1 MLGTILKNSKGF
13 FNESLFI
20 IDGLFL
26 LFLAITGNFIAETLG
41 CQTQKLL
48 TNSTMAKQMMTFFII
63 FFTIDYSDKNMEKP
77 SSKLIKASLVYL
89 FFLLF
94 SKMDLKPTIIV
105 FILLISI
112 YIANSYK
119 KYYTSIFQQNKKP
132 KKHEIAAHNEQI
144 DNIVKIQKS
153 LMLCVVV
160 IILGGFSLYYK
171 EKRTEYNDSFD
182 LTKFIFGVVKCKKI

>member
-1 MLGTILKNSKGF
+1 MDNEIKNETTDEMEIK
-13 FNESLFI
+13 
-20 IDGLFL
+20 GLFL
-26 LFLAITGNFIAETLG
+26 LILAICGNFIAETLG

-63 FFTIDYSDKNMEKP
+63 FFTIDYSDKNIEEP

-119 KYYTSIFQQNKKP
+119 KY
-132 KKHEIAAHNEQI
+132 
-144 DNIVKIQKS
+144 
-153 LMLCVVV
+153 
-160 IILGGFSLYYK
+160 
-171 EKRTEYNDSFD
+171 
-182 LTKFIFGVVKCKKI
+182 